1 MEFNLIALAL
11 YAFLGIPII
20 IQDIKYRNINLWLSV
35 LFLLV
40 ATFFRFKLQP
50 IQTIVFLE
58 FSMNL
63 TIVGCL
69 FLILWLYQKI
79 RGNQRLQD
87 TIGKGDV
94 LFIVIFAIVFEP
106 NMFIIN
112 LTLGFIFSIVLH
124 LLFKNMQ
131 TKHNS
136 VPLVAYLLIYF
147 IAIRIGEMTL
157 N

>member
-1 MEFNLIALAL
+1 MEFNIIAILI
-11 YAFLGIPII
+11 YAVLGVPII
-20 IQDIKYRNINLWLSV
+20 IQDIKSRNINLWLSI
-35 LFLLV
+35 LFLFV
-40 ATFFRFKLQP
+40 VFFFRFKSQP
-50 IQTIVFLE
+50 IRTIIFLE

-79 RGNQRLQD
+79 RAKQRLQD

-94 LFIVIFAIVFEP
+94 LFILIFAIAFEP

-124 LLFKNMQ
+124 LLFKKMQ

-147 IAIRIGEMTL
+147 IAIRIGKMTL